1 MDDVRRTFKS
11 PRVKES
17 PFKVGKSARNPKNQS
32 PVASPAGRRKS
43 ARQTPKI
50 RLRHD
55 NSQIQFE
62 PITSSPTNPF
72 NQESQVLTERQK
84 EMIERQ
90 RLAGGLFANLGAP
103 SPQRDV
109 ARSPME
115 IHSDAPSV
123 DELPSRR
130 SRTTPLKTLA
140 AMGPMDAFLGSSP
153 TPHARRRSQRIV
165 SDGADLATPSAVR
178 TVQII
183 TDDSFGSSPPRLE
196 RVKDSGVK
204 QPAKNDAANAVEYEQ
219 AGSSFAQ
226 SFEDTTINEDT
237 TLNEDPFTAPTGQDD
252 SDEMGESISGDT
264 VMSDMAGNAVD
275 SQLTAQIDADM
286 QAADA
291 NHSFDTQESES
302 VNETPK
308 PTRGRR
314 RSKAEPSSASHV
326 GNSFESPTPVKG
338 TPRSRELRRSSRH
351 SIGSPIQ
358 PPSEKKRK
366 QTPVKD
372 NGKAKKAEME
382 GDQSK
387 EKPTKP
393 HAQSHEVKSLDNTA
407 AQQPNE
413 KSRKRKTRSSPQP
426 AYDSQTTTPD
436 TGRTR
441 GPLRSQSRLK
451 QVENAEDVAVE
462 ETPAPKRARP
472 DGAKDVSE
480 AKTAAP
486 TEAHSSQ
493 SQRRVSQA
501 RVMAK
506 SSKQP
511 ETAVIDS
518 DAVTD
523 YDNPDMQSAT
533 TEVAATVTSQQLRIG
548 ATPGRSFTERVIL
561 TPRSIINK
569 LKEFKDYFLNAPGLV
584 IGRAEERE
592 IDDALFDIRRQVF
605 AAGLRAETE
614 E

>member
-1 MDDVRRTFKS
+1 MDDVKRTFKS

-17 PFKVGKSARNPKNQS
+17 PFKVGKSVRNPKNQS
-32 PVASPAGRRKS
+32 PVASPASRRKS
-43 ARQTPKI
+43 TRQTPKI

-103 SPQRDV
+103 SPQRDI

-130 SRTTPLKTLA
+130 SRTTPLKALA

-226 SFEDTTINEDT
+226 SFEDTTINEET
-237 TLNEDPFTAPTGQDD
+237 TLNEDPFNVPTGRDD
-252 SDEMGESISGDT
+252 SDEIGESISGDT

-275 SQLTAQIDADM
+275 SQLTAQFDADM

-291 NHSFDTQESES
+291 NHSFDTQEPES
-302 VNETPK
+302 VSETPK
-308 PTRGRR
+308 PARGRR

-326 GNSFESPTPVKG
+326 GHSFESPTPVKG
-338 TPRSRELRRSSRH
+338 TPRSQELRRSSRH

-358 PPSEKKRK
+358 PSSEKKRK

-372 NGKAKKAEME
+372 KGKAKKADME
-382 GDQSK
+382 GDQSR
-387 EKPTKP
+387 EKPTEP
-393 HAQSHEVKSLDNTA
+393 PAQSHEAKSLNNNA
-407 AQQPNE
+407 AQQPSE
-413 KSRKRKTRSSPQP
+413 KSRKRKTRSSPQST
-426 AYDSQTTTPD
+426 YDNQTTTPD

-493 SQRRVSQA
+493 SQRRVSQV
-501 RVMAK
+501 RVMGK

-523 YDNPDMQSAT
+523 HDNPDTQSAT
-533 TEVAATVTSQQLRIG
+533 TEVAATVTSQQLRVG

>member
-32 PVASPAGRRKS
+32 PAASPVSRRKS

-103 SPQRDV
+103 SPQRDI

-237 TLNEDPFTAPTGQDD
+237 TLNEDPFTGRDD
-252 SDEMGESISGDT
+252 LDEIGESISGDT

-291 NHSFDTQESES
+291 NHSFDTQEPES

-382 GDQSK
+382 GDQLK

-480 AKTAAP
+480 AKTVAP

-493 SQRRVSQA
+493 SQRRISQA

-523 YDNPDMQSAT
+523 YDNPDTQSAT
-533 TEVAATVTSQQLRIG
+533 TEVAATVTSQQLRVG